1 MANAE
6 LSWSVLRPLR
16 PVLLAGAAAMAWL
29 AFSAPAANADPH
41 DQPSLLGGI
50 TSTVSSV
57 GNGGGKTAGNAA
69 GGATAA
75 HAPDFSAATPQPASL
90 PAPQPTADTPA
101 AVVSV
106 PVPTPVAAVAETVL
120 VPVVDEVTQP
130 IDTVAGALP
139 VADILPAGTVAA
151 VTDPVVALADTAVA
165 DTAENVLLPVT
176 ETLPVDLPV
185 RPISDLVPGI
195 PSLVTPVVTPITD
208 VLDTVASGQAVE
220 NRVPVLTVLGDVPV
234 ARTDDTSG
242 GGTSGGTA
250 YSPQVSLLAAASASA
265 APSTHPGRS
274 GSSGLGENPG
284 STPALPVGGGSP
296 AGGSTQLPEA
306 LLPASPSG
314 SGSGQSSG
322 GPAAS
327 AAWLSSPFEYLPIT
341 GIVPVSGSL
350 QHIPSPVAID
360 PGSSPD

>member
-1 MANAE
+1 MANAG

-29 AFSAPAANADPH
+29 AFSAPTANADSQT
-41 DQPSLLGGI
+41 QPSLLGGI

-57 GNGGGKTAGNAA
+57 GNGVGKAVGNAA
-69 GGATAA
+69 GGAPAA
-75 HAPDFSAATPQPASL
+75 HAPDHSAATPQPASL
-90 PAPQPTADTPA
+90 PVPQRITDTPP

-106 PVPTPVAAVAETVL
+106 PVPTPVAAIAETVL
-120 VPVVDEVTQP
+120 VPVAAEVTRP
-130 IDTVAGALP
+130 INTVAGALP
-139 VADILPAGTVAA
+139 VADILPADTVAA

-165 DTAENVLLPVT
+165 DIAENVLLPVT
-176 ETLPVDLPV
+176 DTLPVDLPV
-185 RPISDLVPGI
+185 QPISDVVPGI

-208 VLDTVASGQAVE
+208 VLNAVDGVQAVE
-220 NRVPVLTVLGDVPV
+220 KRVPVLTFPGTVPV
-234 ARTDDTSG
+234 ARTDHTSG
-242 GGTSGGTA
+242 GGTIGDAA
-250 YSPQVSLLAAASASA
+250 YSPRVSLLAAASASG
-265 APSTHPGRS
+265 APWTHPGRS
-274 GSSGLGENPG
+274 GSSGSGENPG

-306 LLPASPSG
+306 LLPAAPSG

-327 AAWLSSPFEYLPIT
+327 AAWLSSNFEYLPIT
-341 GIVPVSGSL
+341 GIVPVSGPL